1 MPIPSVLW
9 PAAPPGG
16 GVVPARGD
24 INDAAGAS
32 AAEARTATVL
42 ASGLRIP
49 LIYGRTAIGARADI
63 WAVRG
68 GYLYMRCIVGHGPI
82 DAVESVLHEGAALPA
97 GVDYVAY
104 LGAPGQGVD
113 PWLAAVFAAQT
124 PADPY
129 VDTLPGIAY
138 IVLRVPVGA
147 LAGLPALRIVVRGR
161 LLYDPRT
168 GLVAYSDNPALA
180 FADLLASTAYGADLE
195 MDWDSVAAV
204 ADRADQLVGPVGA
217 QEKRRTLGLAIV
229 ARASVPSLIAAMRLY
244 AGCWVDRS
252 GPLVRLVADAPADPV
267 MRFDRSNTRPGSM
280 RRKRGSVLDLVTEG
294 RLTYTEPAAGW
305 QDEVALWQA
314 DGVAA
319 GTVEAQ
325 PTALSAPGI
334 TRASQAVRELIE
346 RANKLRLCD
355 FEARWIAFDVALRVR
370 RYDVVELELEDGTIK
385 PMRVMDIRPL
395 SPGVWELHGAEYD
408 PAVWSDA
415 VATAP
420 SYPDSALPSP
430 LALPAVGQPAVAEE
444 FFTTAEGFTASRLS
458 VTWPEAGHALVSEY
472 RVELWA
478 GETLLAADT
487 AQQAAWRSGSVVRGT
502 AYGVRVQ
509 ALSGWSAGAWSPWAL
524 HTALGKGMRPT
535 DVERAWGFE
544 AGGEVRLQCTP
555 AIDIDERRY
564 EWRWGAVGCAW
575 GEARIIDRVDGL
587 RLNVNTI
594 PEGTW
599 DFLVKALD
607 SVRTEAEP
615 HGQYSLTAARC
626 TIEVTRDAAA
636 YLVDEHDFSAPTVV
650 SGMRESRPRRS
661 DTARRYVTVG
671 TQPAAEVFAGALSG
685 YAGIAAT
692 WHAPVTSVLQS
703 EVVDFGALVA
713 GNWHGQTS
721 AVALSGAVTELLLLS
736 PDAVDYAEHGLDV
749 KAAGRFARL
758 RLRADGASTLLAT
771 VPELS
776 LRVDAT
782 PRTHW
787 IEGTTLASGGLLVIM
802 PVAVAKYLSF
812 PITAV
817 GSAGAVTF
825 MADELITGSGASF
838 RLYAFDSATQDQ
850 VAIAYKG
857 EVRYA

>member
-9 PAAPPGG
+9 PATPPGG
-16 GVVPARGD
+16 GMVPARGD

-32 AAEARTATVL
+32 GAEARNAPVL
-42 ASGLRIP
+42 AAGMRIP
-49 LIYGRTAIGARADI
+49 LIYGRTAVGARADI
-63 WAVRG
+63 WTVRG

-82 DAVESVLHEGAALPA
+82 DAVETVLHEGEALPA

-104 LGAPGQGVD
+104 LGAPGQGID

-138 IVLRVPVGA
+138 IVVRVPVGA

-161 LLYDPRT
+161 LLHDPRT
-168 GLVAYSDNPALA
+168 GLTGYSDNPALA
-180 FADLLASTAYGADLE
+180 AADLLGNATYGAGLDI
-195 MDWDSVAAV
+195 DWASVSAV
-204 ADRADQLVGPVGA
+204 ADRCDGLVGPTGA

-229 ARASVPSLIAAMRLY
+229 ARASVPSLIAALRLY

-252 GPLVRLVADAPADPV
+252 GPQVRLVADAPADPV
-267 MRFDRSNTRPGSM
+267 MTFDRSNTRPGSL

-294 RLTYTEPAAGW
+294 RLTYTRPDTWE
-305 QDEVALWQA
+305 DEVALWQA

-319 GTVEAQ
+319 GTVEAL
-325 PTALSAPGI
+325 PTSLSAPGI

-370 RYDVVELELEDGTIK
+370 RYDVVTLELEDGTLK

-415 VATAP
+415 VASAP
-420 SYPDSALPSP
+420 TYPDSALPSP
-430 LALPAVGQPAVAEE
+430 MAPPALETPSIAEE
-444 FFTTAEGFTASRLS
+444 FYTTAEGFTASRLA
-458 VTWPEAGHALVSEY
+458 VTWPAAGWPLLAGY

-487 AQQAAWRSGSVVRGT
+487 TQQAAWRSGSVVRGT

-509 ALSGWSAGAWSPWAL
+509 ALSAWTAGAWSSWAL

-535 DVERAWGFE
+535 DIERAWGFE
-544 AGGEVRLQCTP
+544 VGGEVRLQCTP

-575 GEARIIDRVDGL
+575 DAARIVDRVDGL
-587 RLNVNTI
+587 RLNVSTI

-615 HGQYSLTAARC
+615 HGQYSVNPARC
-626 TIEVTRDAAA
+626 TIVVTRDAAA
-636 YLVDEHDFSAPTVV
+636 YLVDEHDFSAPAVV
-650 SGMRESRPRRS
+650 SGMVESRVRRS
-661 DTARRYVTVG
+661 DTARRFVTAG
-671 TQPAAEVFAGALSG
+671 TLPAADYPGVAAG

-692 WHAPVTSVLQS
+692 WHDPVESVLQS

-713 GNWHGQTS
+713 GNWHGQTT
-721 AVALSGAVTELLLLS
+721 ALALSGATDETLLLS

-749 KAAGRFARL
+749 KASGRFARL
-758 RLRADGASTLLAT
+758 RMAASGSATLLVT
-771 VPELS
+771 VPDLS

-787 IEGTTLASGGLLVIM
+787 IEGTTLAVGGLLVTM
-802 PVAVAKYLSF
+802 PMPVAKYLAF
-812 PITAV
+812 PLTAI
-817 GSAGAVTF
+817 GSAGEVSF
-825 MADELITGSGASF
+825 RVDDPITGDDASI
-838 RLYAFDSATQDQ
+838 RIYAFDSATQEQ
-850 VAIAYKG
+850 VAVNFKG
-857 EVRYA
+857 QVNYA